1 MFGCQPTN
9 LYQYGFAKSKMVGA
23 IVLLVFLFFL
33 SFFIFFIF
41 FDVEPCGRKKTLTKS
56 VKLNFLDKL
65 KAENQRVDLN
75 LKTSGTIFDRGLYQ
89 HT

>member
-1 MFGCQPTN
+1 MPAHQFVSVWVQLFFC
-9 LYQYGFAKSKMVGA
+9 FF
-23 IVLLVFLFFL
+23 FLF
-33 SFFIFFIF
+33 F

-56 VKLNFLDKL
+56 IKLNFLAKL

-89 HT
+89 HTYLYQHSYYASTNIKT